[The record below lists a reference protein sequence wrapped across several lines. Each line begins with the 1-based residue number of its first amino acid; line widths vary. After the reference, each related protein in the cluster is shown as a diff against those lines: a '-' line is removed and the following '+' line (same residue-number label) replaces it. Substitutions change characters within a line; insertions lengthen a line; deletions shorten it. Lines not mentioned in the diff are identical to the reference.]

1 MLQRFAVFTCLVTL
15 GLSGCG
21 SQEPAN
27 PLSLLPENAMVSV
40 VLTQPVTAVRNMD
53 AYIASGAPF
62 LGEGVVENAAVS
74 YLEIDALDDLATLG
88 VDPQGSVVFWMESM
102 MPQSMAM
109 AVSITDFTAFLSL
122 LERLGLVFEPGEPLD
137 KMEVFQASSEN
148 GTIFV
153 AESRGVALMAMTR
166 NKLSEM
172 SEALGPDAV
181 REVAPASIYSSVNI
195 AMIGPMAASQIPMI
209 AQAAASDGEIPAF
222 ASDLMTLYFDAAV
235 VVLNQTDRAEMTLTF
250 GPETITAHQT
260 VFFKEGSDL
269 ARLVITPDSPSL
281 LDRIPAGQVMS
292 AQVRM
297 PAELTGIVM
306 NSVYQ
311 AMGFEIDPAIA
322 DIWTEMSSCAAM
334 SFYNDGFMRFMA
346 VYAMPAG
353 QDLAGM
359 TAMIMDM
366 ATRSQSML
374 PPEMT
379 GMLTFSPCES
389 IAVDGVDMMNSRFT
403 VVMPGEEGSV
413 DTLAL
418 NYWFA
423 SNDGLFMVESG
434 DSPTAIL
441 QTVSGV
447 FDPASGMPGL
457 AGDGMFDYTMEVG
470 GYLGMI
476 RQFSPEDI
484 GLPEIIPTL
493 WITGGVTAADGVMQS
508 HTEISGPELVNFIG
522 SLAMASSQE

>member
-15 GLSGCG
+15 VLSGCG
-21 SQEPAN
+21 SQEPAS
-27 PLSLLPENAMVSV
+27 PLSLLPENPMVSV

-62 LGEGVVENAAVS
+62 LGEGVVENAAVG

-122 LERLGLVFEPGEPLD
+122 LERLGLTFEPGEPLD

-148 GTIFV
+148 GTIFA

-172 SEALGPDAV
+172 AQALGPDAV
-181 REVAPASIYSSVNI
+181 REVAPASIHSSVNI

-209 AQAAASDGEIPAF
+209 AQAATTDAEVPEF
-222 ASDLMTLYFDAAV
+222 AANLMTLYFDAAV
-235 VVLNQTDRAEMTLTF
+235 VVLNQTDRAEMTLSF
-250 GPETITAHQT
+250 GPETITVDQT

-269 ARLVITPDSPSL
+269 ARLVITPDNPSL

-292 AQVRM
+292 VQVKM
-297 PAELTGIVM
+297 PPELTGIVM

-311 AMGFEIDPAIA
+311 AMGYSIDPAVA

-334 SFYNDGFMRFMA
+334 SFFSDGFMRFMA
-346 VYAMPAG
+346 VYAMPSG
-353 QDLAGM
+353 QDLASM
-359 TAMIMDM
+359 TTMIMDM
-366 ATRSQSML
+366 ATRSQAML

-379 GMLTFSPCES
+379 GMLTLSPCEN
-389 IAVDGVDMMNSRFT
+389 ITLDGVEMMNSRFT
-403 VVMPGEEGSV
+403 VIMTGEEAPF
-413 DTLAL
+413 DTLAI

-423 SNDGLFMVESG
+423 SHDGLFMVETG
-434 DSPTAIL
+434 EVPTAIL
-441 QTVSGV
+441 QTVSGD
-447 FDPASGMPGL
+447 FSPASGMPGL
-457 AGDGMFDYTMEVG
+457 SGDGMFDYAMEIG

-484 GLPEIIPTL
+484 DLPETIPTL
-493 WITGGVTAADGVMQS
+493 WVTGGVTAADGVMQS
-508 HTEISGPELVNFIG
+508 HTEISGAELVNFIG
-522 SLAMASSQE
+522 SLAMASQQ

>member
-1 MLQRFAVFTCLVTL
+1 MLRRLAVFICLSALV
-15 GLSGCG
+15 LSGCG
-21 SQEPAN
+21 SQEPAS

-40 VLTQPVTAVRNMD
+40 VLTQPVSAVRNMD

-62 LGEGVVENAAVS
+62 LGEKVVENAAVG
-74 YLEIDALDDLATLG
+74 YLEIDGLDDLATLG

-122 LERLGLVFEPGEPLD
+122 LERLGLQFEPGEPLD
-137 KMEVFQASSEN
+137 KMDVFQAPSEN

-172 SEALGPDAV
+172 AQALEPEASV
-181 REVAPASIYSSVNI
+181 EIAPASIHSSVNI

-209 AQAAASDGEIPAF
+209 AQAATTDAEIPAF
-222 ASDLMTLYFDAAV
+222 AGNLMTLYFDAAV

-250 GPETITAHQT
+250 GPETITADQT
-260 VFFKEGSDL
+260 VYFKEGSDL
-269 ARLVITPDSPSL
+269 ARLVVTPGNPSL
-281 LDRIPAGQVMS
+281 LDRIPAGQVLS
-292 AQVRM
+292 AQVKM
-297 PAELTGIVM
+297 PRELAGIVM
-306 NSVYQ
+306 NSVYE
-311 AMGFEIDPAIA
+311 AMGITIDPAVS
-322 DIWTEMSSCAAM
+322 DTWTSMSGCAAM
-334 SFYNDGFMRFMA
+334 SFFGDGFMRFMA
-346 VYAMPAG
+346 VYAMPEG

-366 ATRSQSML
+366 AVQSQSML

-379 GMLTFSPCES
+379 GLINFSPCEPVT
-389 IAVDGVDMMNSRFT
+389 VDGVEMMNSRLA
-403 VVMPGEEGSV
+403 VVMPEEGV
-413 DTLAL
+413 TADTLEIT
-418 NYWFA
+418 YWFA
-423 SNDGLFMVESG
+423 SHDGLFIVESG
-434 DSPTAIL
+434 EAPAGIL
-441 QTVSGV
+441 QTVSGD
-447 FDPASGMPGL
+447 FEPASGMPGL
-457 AGDGMFDYTMEVG
+457 SGDGMFNYSMEIG

-484 GLPEIIPTL
+484 GLPETIPAL
-493 WITGGVTAADGVMQS
+493 WVTGGVTAADGVMES

-522 SLAMASSQE
+522 SLAMASQQQ

>member
-1 MLQRFAVFTCLVTL
+1 MLRRLAVSACLFALVL
-15 GLSGCG
+15 AGCG
-21 SQEPAN
+21 SQEPAS
-27 PLSLLPENAMVSV
+27 PLSLLPEDAMVSV

-74 YLEIDALDDLATLG
+74 YLGIDALDDLATLG

-109 AVSITDFTAFLSL
+109 AVSITDMTAFISL
-122 LERLGLVFEPGEPLD
+122 LERLGLEFEPGEPLD
-137 KMEVFQASSEN
+137 KMEVFQAPSEN

-172 SEALGPDAV
+172 AQALDPEAAL
-181 REVAPASIYSSVNI
+181 EVPPASVYSSVNI

-209 AQAAASDGEIPAF
+209 AQAAATDAEMPAF
-222 ASDLMTLYFDAAV
+222 AGNLMTLYFDAAV
-235 VVLNQTDRAEMTLTF
+235 VVLNQTDRAEVILTF
-250 GPETITAHQT
+250 GPETITADQT
-260 VFFKEGSDL
+260 VLFKEGSDL
-269 ARLVITPDSPSL
+269 ARLVVTPDSPSL

-292 AQVRM
+292 AQVKM
-297 PAELTGIVM
+297 PPELTGIVM
-306 NSVYQ
+306 NSIYQ
-311 AMGFEIDPAIA
+311 AIGFEIDPAVA

-334 SFYNDGFMRFMA
+334 SFFSDGFMRFMA
-346 VYAMPAG
+346 VYSMPQG

-366 ATRSQSML
+366 AARSQSML
-374 PPEMT
+374 PQEMA
-379 GMLTFSPCES
+379 GLVSFSPCEN
-389 IAVDGVDMMNSRFT
+389 ITVDGVEMMNSRFT
-403 VVMPGEEGSV
+403 VIMTGEEAPF
-413 DTLAL
+413 DTLTI

-423 SNDGLFMVESG
+423 SLDGLFMVETG
-434 DSPTAIL
+434 EAPTAIL
-441 QTVSGV
+441 QTVSGD
-447 FDPASGMPGL
+447 FAPASGIQGL
-457 AGDGMFDYTMEVG
+457 SGDGMFDYAMEIG

-484 GLPEIIPTL
+484 DLPEILPTL
-493 WITGGVTAADGVMQS
+493 WVTGGVTAADGVMRS
-508 HTEISGPELVNFIG
+508 HTEVSGPELVNFIG
-522 SLAMASSQE
+522 SLAMAAQQ

>member
-15 GLSGCG
+15 ALSGCG

-62 LGEGVVENAAVS
+62 LGENVVENAAVS
-74 YLEIDALDDLATLG
+74 YLGIDALDDLAALG
-88 VDPQGSVVFWMESM
+88 FDPQGSVVFWMESM

-109 AVSITDFTAFLSL
+109 AVSITDLTAFLSL
-122 LERLGLVFEPGEPLD
+122 LERLGLAFEPGEPID
-137 KMEVFQASSEN
+137 KMKVFQAPSEN

-172 SEALGPDAV
+172 SRALETEAV
-181 REVAPASIYSSVNI
+181 REVAPASIHSSVNI

-209 AQAAASDGEIPAF
+209 AQAAATEADMPAF
-222 ASDLMTLYFDAAV
+222 AGNLMTLYFDAAV
-235 VVLNQTDRAEMTLTF
+235 VVLNQTERAEMTLSF
-250 GPETITAHQT
+250 GPETVTAHQT
-260 VFFKEGSDL
+260 VFFKEDSDL
-269 ARLVITPDSPSL
+269 ARLVVTPDNPSL

-297 PAELTGIVM
+297 PPELTGIIM

-311 AMGFEIDPAIA
+311 AMGYSIDPAVA
-322 DIWTEMSSCAAM
+322 DIWTEMGSCAAM
-334 SFYNDGFMRFMA
+334 SLYSDGFMRFMA
-346 VYAMPAG
+346 VYVMPSG
-353 QDLAGM
+353 QDLSGM

-366 ATRSQSML
+366 AARSQSML

-379 GMLTFSPCES
+379 GMLTFSPCET
-389 IAVDGVDMMNSRFT
+389 ITVDGIEMMNSRFT
-403 VVMPGEEGSV
+403 VVIPVEEGSV

-418 NYWFA
+418 SYWFA
-423 SNDGLFMVESG
+423 SHDGLFMVESG
-434 DSPTAIL
+434 DAPTAIL
-441 QTVSGV
+441 QTVSGN
-447 FDPASGMPGL
+447 FTPASGMPGL
-457 AGDGMFDYTMEVG
+457 AGDGMFNYAMEIG
-470 GYLGMI
+470 GYLGII

-484 GLPEIIPTL
+484 DLPETIPTL
-493 WITGGVTAADGVMQS
+493 WVTGGVSASDGVMES
-508 HTEISGPELVNFIG
+508 HTEVSGAELVNFIG
-522 SLAMASSQE
+522 SLAMASQQ